1 MVRYIAESDDEFLT
15 IHENPIRGYL
25 TLIIGLRLGHSIPLR
40 GESKMGRDRKNVVV
54 VSDPKVSR
62 HHATLL
68 PHDKTFLLQDQ
79 GSANGTFVNGAQ
91 IGQPTRLQPD
101 DKISIGD
108 TTFLF
113 TLNEPDANDL
123 TSLEVA
129 APKPAKSTTAS
140 PQMAP
145 HAAPEPPSV
154 DLANPDN
161 RPIWMVIGCM
171 AFTIVILLLALAL
184 ILGLLIGHNSATLT
198 GLMLLGWL

>member
-1 MVRYIAESDDEFLT
+1 MVRYIADSDDEFLT
-15 IHENPIRGYL
+15 IHETPIRGYL
-25 TLIIGLRLGHSIPLR
+25 TLVIGPRLGHSIPLH
-40 GESKMGRDRKNVVV
+40 GEAKMGRDRKNAVV

-62 HHATLL
+62 HHATLF
-68 PHDKTFLLQDQ
+68 PHEKTFLLQDQ
-79 GSANGTFVNGAQ
+79 GSANGTFVNGMQ

-113 TLNEPDANDL
+113 TLDAPDVDNTALDVAVPILTPKKSPAPSVQPPQPTAESPVVDL
-123 TSLEVA
+123 T
-129 APKPAKSTTAS
+129 
-140 PQMAP
+140 
-145 HAAPEPPSV
+145 
-154 DLANPDN
+154 NPDN

-184 ILGLLIGHNSATLT
+184 ILGLLIGRNSALIA